1 MHFTLIVAT
10 VGRDGELYRLFETLC
25 AQTHQDFDTVIVD
38 QNQDDRIE
46 RLITCYGR
54 RLRLRH
60 VRAEKRRHA
69 SANNVGLAC
78 AEGELIAFPDDD
90 CWYPADLLER
100 VDRTF
105 R

>member
-1 MHFTLIVAT
+1 MHFSLIVAT
-10 VGRDGELYRLFETLC
+10 VGRTSELYRLFDTLC

-46 RLITCYGR
+46 KLVACYEG

-60 VRAEKRRHA
+60 VRAEKRGHA
-69 SANNVGLAC
+69 SANNAGLEHAT
-78 AEGELIAFPDDD
+78 GDLIAFPDDD

-100 VDRTF
+100 VD
-105 R
+105 